1 MQRRES
7 RTAQIAELGVLT
19 AAALIIFV
27 IENQIPSPVPIPG
40 VKLGLANIIT
50 VYAVYHYKWSDALLL
65 VLVRVI
71 LGSVFAGTMISFAF
85 SISGAL
91 LCLAGMIPISK
102 LIGEKYIWLSSVMG
116 AVLHNAGQT
125 AAAVAVMKTT
135 AVIGYLPY
143 LMISG
148 CIAGAFT
155 GLAAQLVTVRLD
167 SDRKKGE
174 KSSNDDA

>member
-1 MQRRES
+1 MTTKRL
-7 RTAQIAELGVLT
+7 TELSLLT
-19 AAALIIFV
+19 AAALIIFIV
-27 IENQIPSPVPIPG
+27 ELRLPDLSAIPG